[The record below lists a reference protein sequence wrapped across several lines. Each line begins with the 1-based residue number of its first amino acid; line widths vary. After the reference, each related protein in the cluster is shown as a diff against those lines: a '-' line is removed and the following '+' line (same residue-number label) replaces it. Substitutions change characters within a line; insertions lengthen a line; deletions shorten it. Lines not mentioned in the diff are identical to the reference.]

1 MIDYDYSGWALLSD
15 MDCTLIDSRGET
27 SPENKE
33 AIRYFQ
39 ARGGVFAISTGRSQ
53 HCLSHYLDGIETNGP
68 SVLYNGGAV
77 YDLREKKFLLK
88 NPLDKQAVL
97 PIIQMALRDFPGVAM
112 ELYTSEMLHVLSGN
126 PAIDPAIAR
135 EHFDVRLSR
144 AEDLMNEDWPKAMIC
159 CEDTELLAAAA
170 KAVAAADAGNK
181 FELFYSG
188 SIYFEILDRGV
199 SKGSA
204 LRQIAAMPK
213 YHLRRFA
220 AIGDHDNDAYM
231 LRAADFGIAVA
242 NASPDCLA
250 AAQAVTVDNDHHALA
265 NAIYNILPKANL

>member
-1 MIDYDYSGWALLSD
+1 MTDHEYSGWFLLSD

-39 ARGGVFAISTGRSQ
+39 DRGGIFAISTGRSQ
-53 HCLSHYLDGIETNGP
+53 HCLSHYLDGIATNGP

-77 YDLREKKFLLK
+77 YDLRERRFLIK
-88 NPLDKQAVL
+88 NPLNKQAVL
-97 PIIQMALRDFPGVAM
+97 PIIRMVLRDFPGVAM
-112 ELYTSEMLHVLSGN
+112 ELYTSEMLHVLS
-126 PAIDPAIAR
+126 ADTDTDPAIAR
-135 EHFDVRLSR
+135 EHFDVRRSR
-144 AEDLMNEDWPKAMIC
+144 AEELLDEDWPKAMLC
-159 CEDTELLAAAA
+159 CENTELLAAAA
-170 KAVAAADAGNK
+170 KAVAAADTENK

-204 LRQIAAMPK
+204 LRQIAAMPQ
-213 YHLRRFA
+213 YHARRFA

-231 LRAADFGIAVA
+231 LRSADFGIAVA
-242 NASPDCLA
+242 NASPDCLS
-250 AAQAVTVDNDHHALA
+250 AAQAVAVDNDHHALA
-265 NAIYNILPKANL
+265 DAIYNILPKAL